1 MDLVNRAKNIMI
13 KPAQEWRVIAAESA
27 DVGSLLRDYAAPL
40 SGVAAVCQW
49 LGLSTL
55 FGVAGIGF
63 VRTAISAAVSWVLGL
78 LSLWVAAIVIENL
91 APSFGSRGG
100 TVQALKLVVYAS
112 TPLWIVGILTLVP
125 LLGVLFIV
133 GVIYAIWLF
142 YVGLPSV
149 LETPRDRVVPY
160 MLTSAVIVFI
170 ANFIVRA
177 AARLVA
183 GV

>member
-1 MDLVNRAKNIMI
+1 MI
-13 KPAQEWRVIAAESA
+13 QPAREWRAIAAEPT

-40 SGVAAVCQW
+40 SGIAAVCQW
-49 LGLSTL
+49 LGLSVL
-55 FGVAGIGF
+55 FGVIGIGF
-63 VRTAISAAVSWVLGL
+63 VRTAISAVVSWMLGL
-78 LSLWVAAIVIENL
+78 LSLWVAAIVIGNL
-91 APSFGSRGG
+91 APSFGSRSS

-133 GVIYAIWLF
+133 GVVYAIYLV
-142 YVGLPSV
+142 YLGLPTV

-160 MLTSAVIVFI
+160 MLTTAVIVFI
-170 ANFIVRA
+170 ANFVVRA
-177 AARLVA
+177 AMRLVA